1 MAKYKKITKDDI
13 DFPNYCFFFIK
24 EIIDSLEEH
33 DIKEPGDELT
43 LEIGTHEYPYCY
55 DAMAL
60 IVKTFER
67 MGYNTRT
74 PTYKL
79 TKEDDIK
86 TYTYKWKLV
95 KSPNLDDLPF

>member
-1 MAKYKKITKDDI
+1 MAEYKKITKEDV

-24 EIIDSLEEH
+24 EIMDSLDEY

-43 LEIGTHEYPYCY
+43 LEIETVTYPYCY

-60 IVKTFER
+60 IMKTFER
-67 MGYNTRT
+67 LGYDMKV
-74 PTYKL
+74 PTYKMS
-79 TKEDDIK
+79 KEDDIK
-86 TYTYKWKLV
+86 TYTYKWRIV